1 MNTFTIDSDTLY
13 YLFDFAIGKLR
24 IIGTELY
31 LKNGLNEPFDK
42 AGFLR
47 NLINVINLN
56 SYQ

>member
-1 MNTFTIDSDTLY
+1 MNILTNDSNTLY
-13 YLFDFAIGKLR
+13 YLFDCAISKIR

-42 AGFLR
+42 SWFLR
-47 NLINVINLN
+47 NLIKVINLN